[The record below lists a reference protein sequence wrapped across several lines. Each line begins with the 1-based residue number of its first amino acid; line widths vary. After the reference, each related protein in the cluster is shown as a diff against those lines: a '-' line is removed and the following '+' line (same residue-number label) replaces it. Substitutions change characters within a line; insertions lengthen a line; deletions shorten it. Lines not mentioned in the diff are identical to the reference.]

1 MIYNIAKWMEQT
13 EEHFCKEDLI
23 YKLRNDLEIL
33 KSKELEYIFIEIVNP
48 KHKNVIVGC
57 IYCHLCME
65 IKEFN
70 DRFMTYINENL
81 LKRKSKHI
89 VLMGD
94 FNADLL
100 KYENDTHTTNFL
112 NQIYESAKLHALR
125 VLVPYM
131 PRALRALVPYVPRA
145 LRASRTSCP
154 TCSRASHTSC
164 PVCSRALH
172 ASCLT
177 CSRALRALVPHVPR
191 AQHALVPYMVSCLT
205 CLVPYVF
212 SWLMPYMVSCL
223 TCLVPYVL
231 LCPTC
236 LVSYMLLCLTCLVPY
251 VPRAKRAL
259 VSHMS

>member
-81 LKRKSKHI
+81 LKWKSKHI

-145 LRASRTSCP
+145 LRASLTSCP

-177 CSRALRALVPHVPR
+177 CSCALRALVPR